1 MFADFN
7 CANKISTN
15 LVPKCSWTH
24 ASLSRSKKEIVTP
37 WHRQVWPISSGVEQR
52 LDKAWVG
59 GSRPP
64 LATIQWGFSSFGRA
78 SALQAEGEEFE
89 SPNLHHVDSR

>member
-1 MFADFN
+1 MWKQVAYP
-7 CANKISTN
+7 N

-64 LATIQWGFSSFGRA
+64 LATKHRAVSIRGIIPALHVGEKGSSPLR
-78 SALQAEGEEFE
+78 STMLTR
-89 SPNLHHVDSR
+89 VD